1 MRKGS
6 IAFSLFWLSAA
17 WLILALVG
25 TAFLL
30 TDLYSRAL
38 DGNLISQLRFNVDT
52 IVSATLDSRD
62 PNFADIVV
70 PDSRFNRAATGWY
83 WVIRDDKGEILS
95 TSGSVVG
102 MLMPQIDAPF
112 DAENYRSAILE
123 DEFGTDPFGAGLL
136 PETVA
141 DIVAFYADAT
151 AASA

>member
-38 DGNLISQLRFNVDT
+38 DSNLISQLRFNVDA

-70 PDSRFNRAATGWY
+70 PDSRFNRASTGWY
-83 WVIRDDKGEILS
+83 WVIRDADGLILS
-95 TSGSVVG
+95 TSGSAVG
-102 MLMPQIDAPF
+102 MLMPQI
-112 DAENYRSAILE
+112 
-123 DEFGTDPFGAGLL
+123 
-136 PETVA
+136 ETP
-141 DIVAFYADAT
+141 
-151 AASA
+151 